1 MNEYMASLNT
11 PLYISA
17 IVTILVFIV
26 NFIDNNIQKQEQP
39 YIDQF
44 RKSLYSGIITSAVL
58 FFFQST
64 TENSEKIITGMM

>member
-1 MNEYMASLNT
+1 MNEYIESLNN
-11 PLYISA
+11 PIYISL
-17 IVTILVFIV
+17 IITVLVFVV
-26 NFIDNNIQKQEQP
+26 NYIDNNIQKQEQS

>member
-1 MNEYMASLNT
+1 MNEYIESLNN
-11 PLYISA
+11 PIYISL
-17 IVTILVFIV
+17 IITVLVFVV
-26 NFIDNNIQKQEQP
+26 NYIDNKMQKQEQS